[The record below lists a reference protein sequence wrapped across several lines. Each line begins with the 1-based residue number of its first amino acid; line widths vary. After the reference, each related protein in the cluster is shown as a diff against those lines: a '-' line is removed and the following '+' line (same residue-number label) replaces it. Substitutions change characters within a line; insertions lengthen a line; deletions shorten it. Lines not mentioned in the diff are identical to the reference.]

1 MLPGNKQ
8 KYTKNFGLLVGS
20 ILLIIA
26 LYPLIKGYSINILIL
41 TLACLSFISAMFF
54 QQIFEKPA
62 LLWFKLGNIL
72 HKVISPIIM
81 LIVYITSIVLVAL
94 LMKIIRR
101 DGLDKKLNPKI
112 DSYWII
118 RKNSIKDNFNLNDQF

>member
-1 MLPGNKQ
+1 MLPENKQ
-8 KYTKNFGLLVGS
+8 KYTKNFGFLVGL

-54 QQIFEKPA
+54 KKILEKPA

-101 DGLDKKLNPKI
+101 DGLDKKLNPKV

-118 RKNSIKDNFNLNDQF
+118 RKNSVKDNFNLNDQF